1 MIPESLKE
9 FVILEHEIND
19 GTQVILKFS
28 NGFGASVIRGPHTY
42 GGAEDLYEIAVLDN
56 TGEISYVTGITDDVI
71 GWLTSSD
78 VKDVLESVQALGS
91 KID

>member
-1 MIPESLKE
+1 MIPESLKK

-19 GTQVILKFS
+19 GTQVIFKFS
-28 NGFGASVIRGPHTY
+28 NGFGASVICGPSTY
-42 GGAEDLYEIAVLDN
+42 GGAEGLYEIAVLDA
-56 TGEISYVTGITDDVI
+56 TGEISYLTGITDDVI

-78 VKDVLESVQALGS
+78 VKDVLESVQALES